1 MNPPLHKLKSS
12 SKTQK
17 ISFGKAFVAAGLLS
31 GAVFSSLGFTPAAQA
46 FTGNLAGLA
55 ASGPFSVGDKTY
67 SDFSYTGFAGTDTV
81 NVNEVGPVNPQ
92 HTLNLATS
100 TGMWGIGTYT
110 LTYKLKVKAPST
122 NLFSLYRNQVGS
134 AIFGTNKGTYQTA
147 FSGLMP
153 VTATAPVPVT
163 SNINGG
169 PSPIATF
176 SPLTDLVTEATFT
189 NTLIVT
195 EGGATVLDNTLVQA
209 GFSSDT
215 GVPGPLPLLG
225 AGAAFGFSRRI
236 RSRIKASA

>member
-1 MNPPLHKLKSS
+1 MTSSPQMNKLT
-12 SKTQK
+12 SKTR
-17 ISFGKAFVAAGLLS
+17 KALLTAGLLS
-31 GAVFSSLGFTPAAQA
+31 GAAFTTLGFTPAAKA

-67 SDFSYTGFAGTDTV
+67 SDFSFTGFAGTDTV

-110 LTYKLKVKAPST
+110 LTYKVKVKAPSA
-122 NLFSLYRNQVGS
+122 NLFSAYRNQVGS
-134 AIFGTNKGTYQTA
+134 AILGTNTGTYQTA

-153 VTATAPVPVT
+153 VIAPVPAPVT
-163 SNINGG
+163 SNINSG
-169 PSPIATF
+169 PSSTATF
-176 SPLTDLVTEATFT
+176 PLTDLVTEATFT

-195 EGGATVLDNTLVQA
+195 EGGATVLDNTLVQN

-215 GVPGPLPLLG
+215 EVPGPLPLLG

>member
-1 MNPPLHKLKSS
+1 MNKLT
-12 SKTQK
+12 SKTR
-17 ISFGKAFVAAGLLS
+17 KALLTAGLLS
-31 GAVFSSLGFTPAAQA
+31 GFAFTSLSFTPAAKA

-67 SDFSYTGFAGTDTV
+67 SDFSFTGFAGTDTV
-81 NVNEVGPVNPQ
+81 NVSEVGGVDPQ

-100 TGMWGIGTYT
+100 TGSWDIGTYT
-110 LTYKLKVKAPST
+110 LTYKVKVKAPST
-122 NLFSLYRNQVGS
+122 NVFSAFRNQVGS
-134 AIFGTNKGTYQTA
+134 ALFGTNTGTYQTA
-147 FSGLMP
+147 FSGLVP
-153 VTATAPVPVT
+153 VTATAPGSVT
-163 SNINGG
+163 SSINLG